1 MALRESTKQFKRHYK
16 KAMKLKEG
24 GKAWE
29 REIALARYWKDI
41 SKKEYDE
48 EWKERYER

>member
-1 MALRESTKQFKRHYK
+1 MKKEIAKKEFKRHYK

-29 REIALARYWKDI
+29 REIGKAKHYMNLVLADR
-41 SKKEYDE
+41 
-48 EWKERYER
+48 